1 MDEGIYTD
9 EQIIKKILHGEVD
22 LYKIIVE
29 KYQQYIFNLGMR
41 FHKNREDAYDFVQD
55 VFLKAY
61 EKLHTFRGTSKY
73 FSWLVRIAYNHGI
86 NSAKTKI
93 IDSSLVETYIKSD
106 DATPEETH
114 LREELRK
121 ALLKAVEA
129 LPEKYRLCID
139 LYFFYGLSYREI
151 EMITDIPLN
160 TIKSN
165 MLRAKIILRDT
176 LRGGIADEHHKL

>member
-41 FHKNREDAYDFVQD
+41 FNKNREDEYDFVKD

-61 EKLHTFRGTSKY
+61 EKIHTFRGTSKY

-86 NSAKTKI
+86 N
-93 IDSSLVETYIKSD
+93 
-106 DATPEETH
+106 
-114 LREELRK
+114 
-121 ALLKAVEA
+121 
-129 LPEKYRLCID
+129 
-139 LYFFYGLSYREI
+139 
-151 EMITDIPLN
+151 
-160 TIKSN
+160 
-165 MLRAKIILRDT
+165 
-176 LRGGIADEHHKL
+176 